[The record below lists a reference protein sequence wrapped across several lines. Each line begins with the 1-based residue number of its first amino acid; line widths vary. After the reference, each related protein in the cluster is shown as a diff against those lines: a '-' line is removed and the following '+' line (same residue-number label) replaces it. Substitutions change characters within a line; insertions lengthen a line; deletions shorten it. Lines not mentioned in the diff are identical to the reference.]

1 MGDDLSD
8 LAASTAAG
16 LRPLVEREM
25 AKAYGNGFRDGI
37 ATARHTAE
45 TVRADL
51 ARRDN
56 PLLALAIEVLDG
68 LLCALSDDPL
78 ERGCLDL

>member
-1 MGDDLSD
+1 MGDELRD
-8 LAASTAAG
+8 LAASAAAG

-37 ATARHTAE
+37 ATARQTAE

-56 PLLALAIEVLDG
+56 PLLALAIEAFDG
-68 LLCALSDDPL
+68 FLGALPAP
-78 ERGCLDL
+78 